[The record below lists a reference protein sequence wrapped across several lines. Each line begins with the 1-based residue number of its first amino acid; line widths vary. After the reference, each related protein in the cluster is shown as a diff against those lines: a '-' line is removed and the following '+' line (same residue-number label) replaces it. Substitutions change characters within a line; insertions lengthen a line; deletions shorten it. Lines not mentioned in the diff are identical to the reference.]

1 MPPELRT
8 ARLRV
13 RPLEQSDA
21 PFIVALLNDEAF
33 IRNIGDRGVRTLE
46 DAERYISGGP
56 AASYERHGFGLC
68 AVELA
73 EGGVPIGICGLL
85 QRDQLP
91 APDIGFAFLPAY
103 RSQGYAYE
111 AASAVKADA
120 HARLGLARL
129 LAIVNPD
136 NAASVR
142 LLERLDF
149 RFERMIRLNADG
161 ALLKL
166 FAAQAPPPSPV

>member
-1 MPPELRT
+1 MVLRT
-8 ARLRV
+8 PRLRV
-13 RPLEQSDA
+13 RPLQASDA
-21 PFIVALLNDEAF
+21 GFIVSLLNDEAF
-33 IRNIGDRGVRTLE
+33 IRNIGDRGVRSLE
-46 DAERYISGGP
+46 DAAHYINNGP
-56 AASYERHGFGLC
+56 GASYARYGFGLC

-73 EGGVPIGICGLL
+73 DVDSPIGICGLL

-91 APDIGFAFLPAY
+91 VPDLGFAFLPQY

-136 NAASVR
+136 NAASIR
-142 LLERLDF
+142 LLERLGF
-149 RFERMIRLNADG
+149 TFERVIRLSPDG
-161 ALLKL
+161 APLKL
-166 FAAQAPPPSPV
+166 FAAQAPRA